1 MAKFLTKLRLELDN
15 SYPDIGDWVVVSP
28 LIYHSDINNIKITVP
43 VMFYTDL
50 ATIPRFIYPILDK
63 ADKIIV
69 AASVVHDY
77 LYVSGELERKIA
89 DKILKEAM
97 LISDSNEI
105 IANLAYLSVRIFGK
119 SKYKG

>member
-43 VMFYTDL
+43 AMFYTDL

-97 LISDSNEI
+97 LISDSNKI